1 VSEDAA
7 IRELPAL
14 MEMLKES
21 RRLPIEE
28 RIDAQCRMFAN
39 FMHRHGKKKVP
50 DNLLPYL
57 HN

>member
-21 RRLPIEE
+21 RKLPTEE

-39 FMHRHGKKKVP
+39 FMRRHGKKVP